1 MKKVDGCGMECIRM
15 EAGRMEWTASI
26 KAHFH
31 FGCLTFT
38 NVGISRSQSII
49 RKSGNKGSDFPISEG
64 RNRNIYCPGLDD
76 CRFLFLR
83 GNKRGI

>member
-1 MKKVDGCGMECIRM
+1 MDVEWNAYEWRLEGWDGMDRL
-15 EAGRMEWTASI
+15 

-64 RNRNIYCPGLDD
+64 RGPQH
-76 CRFLFLR
+76 LF
-83 GNKRGI
+83 IAQVSIS